1 MYAILETGGKQ
12 YRVAEGDTIKVE
24 LLPQE
29 IGDKISLDRVLMIN
43 KDATVT
49 LGKPTVAGS
58 KVEATVLSQGRGKK
72 LLIFKMRRRKH
83 YKKSMGHR
91 QYYTELRID
100 SIVL

>member
-43 KDATVT
+43 KDADVT
-49 LGKPTVAGS
+49 IGKPTVAGA

-100 SIVL
+100 NIVL

>member
-12 YRVAEGDTIKVE
+12 YRVAQGDTIKVE

-29 IGDKISLDRVLMIN
+29 IGEKVSLDRVLMIN
-43 KDATVT
+43 KDSAVT
-49 LGKPTVAGS
+49 LGKPTVVGA

-72 LLIFKMRRRKH
+72 ITIFKMRRRKH

>member
-12 YRVAEGDTIKVE
+12 YRVAKGDTIKIE

-29 IGDKISLDRVLMIN
+29 IGEKVNLNRVLMVN
-43 KDATVT
+43 QDSVVT
-49 LGKPTVAGS
+49 LGKPTIIGA
-58 KVEATVLSQGRGKK
+58 KIEATVLAQGRGKK
-72 LLIFKMRRRKH
+72 ISIFKMRRRKH

-100 SIVL
+100 DIVL

>member
-43 KDATVT
+43 KDAAVT
-49 LGKPTVAGS
+49 LGKPTVAGA

-100 SIVL
+100 NIVL

>member
-43 KDATVT
+43 KDAAVT
-49 LGKPTVAGS
+49 IGKPTVAGA

-100 SIVL
+100 NIVL

>member
-12 YRVAEGDTIKVE
+12 YRVALGDKIKVE
-24 LLPQE
+24 LLPEE
-29 IGDKISLDRVLMIN
+29 IGAQIVLDRILMVN
-43 KDATVT
+43 KDAAVT
-49 LGKPTVAGS
+49 IGKPTVAGA

-100 SIVL
+100 NIVL